1 MAVNVHGAIRD
12 NFSIIPNELFRTQ
25 LPPRCVYVLGNLLTH
40 NSDYNVHIST
50 IAEQTG
56 LSRKTIG
63 SALNDLEQ
71 LGLIRR
77 SKTNGGHGEFDRN
90 DYDFY
95 PERLVSGGWGK
106 ITEGKNYPRTGVKFT
121 HGPGENLP
129 TKNITLKNQDKE
141 DQSAPGGAHG
151 YPEGFE
157 EFFLEYPRKS
167 DKRGALKR
175 YREQLE
181 VTDHNTL
188 MRSVKNFRAEMERL
202 QTEQRYIPMCKTWLN
217 QGRWRDF
224 VDYAPKKS
232 GKEKLDQALSWLEE
246 M

>member
-1 MAVNVHGAIRD
+1 MAVVWQGPGPED
-12 NFSIIPNELFRTQ
+12 SYVQIPNSLARDPDIPNRAKAVYIFMRSHRDGWGITTERTAEA
-25 LPPRCVYVLGNLLTH
+25 LGLSKGTVAAAMKDLEEAGYMRRWKARSEGGTFAGWEYEILSQPLTVTQKTDH
-40 NSDYNVHIST
+40 GKNRPSEKADVGKIST
-50 IAEQTG
+50 H
-56 LSRKTIG
+56 K
-63 SALNDLEQ
+63 
-71 LGLIRR
+71 
-77 SKTNGGHGEFDRN
+77 KTNSFKKT
-90 DYDFY
+90 
-95 PERLVSGGWGK
+95 S
-106 ITEGKNYPRTGVKFT
+106 
-121 HGPGENLP
+121 NL
-129 TKNITLKNQDKE
+129 KE
-141 DQSAPGGAHG
+141 DQSAPEGAHG

-232 GKEKLDQALSWLEE
+232 GKEKLNQALSWLEE